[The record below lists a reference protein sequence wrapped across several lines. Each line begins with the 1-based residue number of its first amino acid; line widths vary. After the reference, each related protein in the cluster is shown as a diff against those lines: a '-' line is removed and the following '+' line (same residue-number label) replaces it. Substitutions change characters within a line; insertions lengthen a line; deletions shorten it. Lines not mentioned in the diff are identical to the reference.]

1 MKPNFRGLCVVPCQL
16 EPPRQGCYVCSGSEL
31 SVHLDTSSMTVKEFE
46 EKVLRKK
53 LNFAQPDVVVDGKG
67 VILISSE
74 EGETEVNNPKTLR
87 EMKVSQ
93 ILFLSLKKSNS
104 KNCFLRRSR
113 TALFWPWRTSCRTL
127 ASRS

>member
-93 ILFLSLKKSNS
+93 ILF
-104 KNCFLRRSR
+104 F
-113 TALFWPWRTSCRTL
+113 
-127 ASRS
+127 